1 MSSHHRSIVVCAR
14 DADTGSS
21 KDGAVPWLCPSYL
34 SIWHRFLS
42 CPGATI
48 VAGKTMHRHLDKP
61 SIHLLDD
68 PSKFTGQRVVVVG
81 GEATIKRWMIEQEPD
96 LLVLCT
102 VEGQYGCTETL
113 TNFDLCLPKYRLWAR
128 KDFYGCRW
136 EAFVRHP
143 GSPGTEAPWIP
154 VFVQAWHLE
163 APYLSLCQKIL
174 QSPGLARTDRTGT
187 GTLSIFGE
195 HLVFDVAHCFPLL
208 TTKRVFWKGV
218 VKELLW
224 FLGGKTD
231 ATILSEDGVKI
242 WDDNTTKEALRKRG
256 LRSYQPGDAGPIYGH
271 QWRHWGAQYRGCG
284 DYSGQGNDQLKA
296 LIRSI
301 KTDPYSRRH
310 IVSAWNVDDLDKMS
324 LPPCHILFQC
334 YVTTNGKIDL
344 HLYQRSVDIG
354 LGLPFNIASYALLL
368 YMICDLTKYRPG
380 RLIISTGDTHIYNDH
395 VDAIREQIS
404 RLPLSPPTITIK
416 INKQRTWLHEFVESD
431 IRLHHYHSHPIIPM
445 KMST

>member
-48 VAGKTMHRHLDKP
+48 VAGKTMHQHLDKP

-81 GEATIKRWMIEQEPD
+81 GEATIKRWIIEQEPD

-102 VEGQYGCTETL
+102 MEGRFGCTAAL
-113 TNFDLCLPKYRLWAR
+113 SNFDLCLPKYRLWAR
-128 KDFYGCRW
+128 KDMTGCRW
-136 EAFVRHP
+136 EAFIRLKYQDP
-143 GSPGTEAPWIP
+143 PWIP
-154 VFVQAWHLE
+154 GFVQAWHQE

-174 QSPGLARTDRTGT
+174 RTPGLARTDRTGT
-187 GTLSIFGE
+187 GTLSLFGE
-195 HLVFDVAHCFPLL
+195 HLVFENVSHLFPLL

-224 FLGGKTD
+224 FLSGATD
-231 ATILSEDGVKI
+231 AMVLSNDGVKI

-256 LRSYQPGDAGPIYGH
+256 LKSYQPGDAGPIYGF
-271 QWRHWGAQYRGCG
+271 QWRHWGAEYRGCG
-284 DYSGQGNDQLKA
+284 CDYAGQGHDQLKA

-301 KTDPYSRRH
+301 RSDPYSRRH
-310 IVSAWNVDDLDKMS
+310 IVSAWNVEDLSKMS
-324 LPPCHILFQC
+324 LPPCHVLFQC
-334 YVTTNGKIDL
+334 YVTTSGSIDL
-344 HLYQRSVDIG
+344 QLYQRSVDVG

-368 YMICDLTKYRPG
+368 HMICNLTKYIPG
-380 RLIISTGDTHIYNDH
+380 RLIISCGDAHIYKDH
-395 VDAIREQIS
+395 VDAIREQTNRI
-404 RLPLSPPTITIK
+404 PLASPTLTIK
-416 INKQRTWLHEFVESD
+416 PNKQRSWLHEFVESD
-431 IRLHHYHSHPIIPM
+431 IRLTDYHSLSSIPM
-445 KMST
+445 KMSI